1 MGLRGF
7 VWVIWDR
14 FRQHRDATHWT
25 SGSGVGRPPRRRS
38 EDPSEPAVVPAT
50 LHLPACTGPHVPQAA
65 AVTGAV
71 GTGRGRP
78 WSPKICHTVGLI
90 GDLAR
95 QTHARADTVV
105 PTLECAT
112 SMPDFCTP
120 SRTPPAAPRAGLGP
134 LSPTFSPTRI
144 PEEPF
149 SHSVC
154 SSPHAAEIWALLVST
169 TLCADAA
176 DENSGMRPS
185 TIVGCVRTAS
195 RSAV

>member
-1 MGLRGF
+1 MR
-7 VWVIWDR
+7 
-14 FRQHRDATHWT
+14 
-25 SGSGVGRPPRRRS
+25 RPPRRRS

-65 AVTGAV
+65 AVTGAA

-78 WSPKICHTVGLI
+78 WSPKTCYTVGVI

-105 PTLECAT
+105 PTLACAT
-112 SMPDFCTP
+112 LMPDFCTP

-144 PEEPF
+144 PEEPYILPHFYIVEVFTQRF
-149 SHSVC
+149 SGPPVLAPLSC
-154 SSPHAAEIWALLVST
+154 TTST
-169 TLCADAA
+169 TLCSGSCRGARLSAPLPYVYWA
-176 DENSGMRPS
+176 SEHGPDEDGIPPEL
-185 TIVGCVRTAS
+185 
-195 RSAV
+195 